1 MPPDIASSPAPPF
14 NLSLP
19 SPPFRVSLPALPK
32 SWSSPSPPSKL
43 FSPLFP
49 LITLAALFPVALIL
63 EEPFKY
69 KFSTLLEA
77 VKPTDDRIKSV
88 PVPSPEVSVI
98 VSLLLSTI

>member
-1 MPPDIASSPAPPF
+1 MSVSFPAPP
-14 NLSLP
+14 
-19 SPPFRVSLPALPK
+19 
-32 SWSSPSPPSKL
+32 SKV
-43 FSPLFP
+43 
-49 LITLAALFPVALIL
+49 LFPVFPFKELSNEFPVASIL
-63 EEPFKY
+63 EEPVKY